1 MRLQAML
8 SPNASHG
15 CGTQCPFVLG
25 CGKPY
30 FARARA
36 PLRHVGTNAVGEDAI
51 KLTFARPSPRPGTH
65 GGTRIEV
72 GAAVR
77 RVGGGFDGQEA
88 RGVEEFIVARNPDK
102 TSSLPFL
109 VHLPIDGGLWL
120 KARDSWPRTARVY
133 CHPADDVDIDRLE
146 IVERVGVLA
155 CVRRG
160 VAIDLVLERGVN
172 RRSQFVTTTAR
183 GRRMVLWQTQK
194 VATSAR
200 PGVRIPSA
208 APSPLAVI
216 FIDTRER
223 YGYTFAGHAVRV
235 ERRAL
240 SAGDYAV
247 AMGDSYAVI
256 ERKRLDDFASS
267 LSNAQLG
274 YTMAELALLPA
285 AAVVVEGTY
294 SKLLRLP
301 HAPTGYL
308 ADLAARLQ
316 VRYPTVPIVYVE
328 SRKLGQEWSYRFFKA
343 ALAREESPELELRPE
358 PRSTEPPKP
367 RRRRTPKRGTATDAT
382 PSG

>member
-1 MRLQAML
+1 
-8 SPNASHG
+8 
-15 CGTQCPFVLG
+15 V
-25 CGKPY
+25 Y
-30 FARARA
+30 
-36 PLRHVGTNAVGEDAI
+36 VD
-51 KLTFARPSPRPGTH
+51 
-65 GGTRIEV
+65 
-72 GAAVR
+72 
-77 RVGGGFDGQEA
+77 
-88 RGVEEFIVARNPDK
+88 EFIVARNPDP
-102 TSSLPFL
+102 TSKLPFL
-109 VHLPIDGGLWL
+109 VHIPIDGGLWL
-120 KARDSWPRTARVY
+120 KVKDSWPRTARVY
-133 CHPADDVDIDRLE
+133 CHPAESVDVDALE
-146 IVERVGVLA
+146 ILERVGVRA
-155 CVRRG
+155 CARRG

-208 APSPLAVI
+208 SASPLSVI

-240 SAGDYAV
+240 QAGDYAV
-247 AMGDSYAVI
+247 AMGDSYGAV
-256 ERKRLDDFASS
+256 ERKRMDDFANS
-267 LSNAQLG
+267 LVNAQLS

-294 SKLLRLP
+294 SALLRHP
-301 HAPTGYL
+301 HAPAGYL

-343 ALAREESPELELRPE
+343 ALARDPTPELELRPQ
-358 PRSTEPPKP
+358 PPPDEPPQA
-367 RRRRTPKRGTATDAT
+367 RRRRAPNRQSAAQAND
-382 PSG
+382 

>member
-1 MRLQAML
+1 
-8 SPNASHG
+8 
-15 CGTQCPFVLG
+15 V
-25 CGKPY
+25 
-30 FARARA
+30 
-36 PLRHVGTNAVGEDAI
+36 D
-51 KLTFARPSPRPGTH
+51 
-65 GGTRIEV
+65 
-72 GAAVR
+72 
-77 RVGGGFDGQEA
+77 
-88 RGVEEFIVARNPDK
+88 EFIVARNPDP
-102 TSSLPFL
+102 TSRLPFL

-120 KARDSWPRTARVY
+120 KVKDSWPRTARVY
-133 CHPADDVDIDRLE
+133 CHPAESVDVDALE
-146 IVERVGVLA
+146 ILERVGVRA

-208 APSPLAVI
+208 PASPLSVI

-240 SAGDYAV
+240 QAGDYAV
-247 AMGDSYAVI
+247 AMGDSYVAV
-256 ERKRLDDFASS
+256 ERKRMDDFASS
-267 LSNAQLG
+267 LVKAQLG

-294 SKLLRLP
+294 SALLRHP

-308 ADLAARLQ
+308 ADLVARLQ

-328 SRKLGQEWSYRFFKA
+328 SRRLGQEWSYRFFKA
-343 ALAREESPELELRPE
+343 ALARDPTPELELRPQS
-358 PRSTEPPKP
+358 PPDEPPP
-367 RRRRTPKRGTATDAT
+367 ARRRRAPNRQATADALAIQ
-382 PSG
+382 